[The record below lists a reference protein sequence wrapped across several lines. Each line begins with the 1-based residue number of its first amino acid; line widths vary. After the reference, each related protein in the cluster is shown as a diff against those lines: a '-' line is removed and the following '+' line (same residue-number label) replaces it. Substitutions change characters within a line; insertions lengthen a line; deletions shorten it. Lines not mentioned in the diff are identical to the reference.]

1 MKIVFMEADTLGKD
15 VDLSEF
21 DKLGEVVKYPAS
33 KPAENAKRI
42 EDADII
48 IVNKIPV
55 NEELLKEA
63 KNVKLVCVTATGTNI
78 VDMPYVESRGIVVTN
93 VKGYSTMSVAQ
104 HTFALLFYVYEKLAY
119 YDRFVK
125 SGTYAKS
132 DVFSHFAKPFHEL
145 DGKVYGI
152 IGMGAI
158 GEKVAEID
166 RRLGEKFGKHPGVI
180 LWHIS
185 NEFGGECHCPLC
197 QEKFREWLEKKYGM
211 IENLNSRWCTTF
223 WSHRYQ
229 SFSQIESP
237 SSLGENELHA
247 LKLDW
252 KRFVTEQTVDFMKAE
267 IAALRETGT
276 EIPVTT
282 NLMYDYDGLDYK
294 KFREDVDIIS
304 WDNYPG
310 WHKKEEWLTA
320 TDAGMQ
326 HDLMRSIR
334 KAPFLMM
341 ESCPSATNWK
351 PINKLKKPGMLLAA
365 SLQAIA
371 HGSDSV
377 LYFQLRQSQGASEKF
392 HGAVIDHYGG
402 NDTRVFR
409 EVTEVGEALE
419 KLQEVTGSVTCAKA
433 AVLYDRENDWALKD
447 AQGPR
452 NDMHYQECV
461 LKQYRA
467 LRAEGLDVD
476 VISMEHAL
484 SDYKILAVPMTYL
497 FSEKYE
503 ERLREYV
510 AQGGTLV
517 LTYWSGLV
525 DETDKCF
532 LGGTPYGLMDV
543 TGVRSTEIDALFDW
557 ESNHGIPE
565 HGNRLGLQK
574 VYECKNLCELSEVS
588 DAEVLMRYADDFYAG
603 SPLVTH
609 KAYGEGHAYYVGADM
624 EQAFYDDLFK
634 GVAEEAGVK
643 SLAEAVPEGVSVNV
657 RQSEN
662 AEYLFIQNF
671 SRKEVVVPVTGEYQ
685 EIYGTGSE
693 VLAPLQTRVL
703 KFERK

>member
-1 MKIVFMEADTLGKD
+1 MGRQIKYGHLLHGGDYNPEQWLDRPDILKKD
-15 VDLSEF
+15 
-21 DKLGEVVKYPAS
+21 
-33 KPAENAKRI
+33 I
-42 EDADII
+42 EYF
-48 IVNKIPV
+48 
-55 NEELLKEA
+55 KEA
-63 KNVKLVCVTATGTNI
+63 KINTVSVGMFSWAMLEPEEGNYQFDWLEKVIDSLYA
-78 VDMPYVESRGIVVTN
+78 EGI
-93 VKGYSTMSVAQ
+93 STILSTPSGARPKWLSDKYPEV
-104 HTFALLFYVYEKLAY
+104 LRVNEKREKNLFGGRHNHCYTSPVY
-119 YDRFVK
+119 R
-125 SGTYAKS
+125 
-132 DVFSHFAKPFHEL
+132 
-145 DGKVYGI
+145 
-152 IGMGAI
+152 
-158 GEKVAEID
+158 EKVAEID

-351 PINKLKKPGMLLAA
+351 PINKLKKPGMLLAG
-365 SLQAIA
+365 SLQAVA

-402 NDTRVFR
+402 EDTRVFK

-419 KLQEVTGSVTCAKA
+419 TLKEVCGSQMKSPA
-433 AVLYDRENDWALKD
+433 AVLYDRENNWAIQD

-452 NDMHYQECV
+452 NENMFYTEAVQ
-461 LKQYRA
+461 KQYRA
-467 LRAEGLDVD
+467 LREQGLNVD
-476 VISMEHAL
+476 VISMEHEL
-484 SDYKILAVPMTYL
+484 SSYKIVAAPMAYM
-497 FSEKYE
+497 FKDGYE
-503 ERLREYV
+503 EKLRAYAEN
-510 AQGGTLV
+510 GGTLV
-517 LTYWSGLV
+517 ITYWTGLV
-525 DETDKCF
+525 DGTDKCF
-532 LGGTPYGLMDV
+532 LGGTPYGLMEAAGLR
-543 TGVRSTEIDALFDW
+543 TTEIDALYDW
-557 ESNHGIPE
+557 EENHGISEP
-565 HGNRLGLQK
+565 GNHLEISGT
-574 VYECKNLCELSEVS
+574 YTCKNLCELVKVS
-588 DAEVLMRYADDFYAG
+588 DAEVLMRYGDDFYAG
-603 SPLVTH
+603 APVVTH
-609 KAYGEGHAYYVGADM
+609 KAYGKGHVYYVGADM
-624 EQAFYDDLFK
+624 EQAFYSDFYGKAAGIQAPLGF
-634 GVAEEAGVK
+634 VPAE
-643 SLAEAVPEGVSVNV
+643 VSVTL
-657 RQSEN
+657 REN
-662 AEYLFIQNF
+662 QENEYLFIQNYA
-671 SRKEVVVPVTGEYQ
+671 RETKAVPVPAEY
-685 EIYGTGSE
+685 EVIYGAADE
-693 VLAPLQTRVL
+693 IMQPLATRVL
-703 KFERK
+703 KKKK